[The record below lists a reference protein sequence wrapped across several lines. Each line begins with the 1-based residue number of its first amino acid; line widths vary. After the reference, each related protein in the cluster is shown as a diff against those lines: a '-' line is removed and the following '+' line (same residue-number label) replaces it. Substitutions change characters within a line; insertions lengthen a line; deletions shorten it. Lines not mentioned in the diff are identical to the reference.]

1 MKILKKETVKD
12 NTMSDNLKKFDLDK
26 IRANTINHDDYM
38 HEKLQDSEYQKGWL
52 KISIMDYIE
61 TGDYSEFYRALEQV
75 IKARGTIKEFAE
87 KTGIDRSNLTEIL
100 KCKTKSSPSIST
112 IGKILKGLGY
122 TLSVDDLKLA

>member
-1 MKILKKETVKD
+1 MTDYFKNLDLNKIK
-12 NTMSDNLKKFDLDK
+12 
-26 IRANTINHDDYM
+26 ANTINHDDYM
-38 HEKLQDSEYQKGWL
+38 YKKLQDPEYQKGWL

-87 KTGIDRSNLTEIL
+87 SAGIDRSNLTEIL
-100 KCKTKSSPSIST
+100 KCKTKSAPSITT

-122 TLSVDDLKLA
+122 TLSIDELKSA